1 MTTEAETHTM
11 MMMMLFVL
19 NGDNDDREENRKMW
33 ILHITGADMTT
44 NRIPTFFRVFR
55 FPHVTLTA
63 EKSYL
68 IDNFGEKGGLLHRC
82 RDTTA
87 VAFCSSLG
95 FFSAGKKAEKLQH
108 AEFEANLQ
116 MALSLSL
123 TQKRAEH
130 FHFSWQWKHLA
141 YFHPCILL
149 SEIQNLSSPVPLLFC
164 SRRLEI

>member
-123 TQKRAEH
+123 TQKRAEQSTSTFLGNGNIWLIFIH
-130 FHFSWQWKHLA
+130 AHSL
-141 YFHPCILL
+141 I
-149 SEIQNLSSPVPLLFC
+149 
-164 SRRLEI
+164 

>member
-1 MTTEAETHTM
+1 MDSTYH
-11 MMMMLFVL
+11 
-19 NGDNDDREENRKMW
+19 GRGHDNKQN
-33 ILHITGADMTT
+33 T
-44 NRIPTFFRVFR
+44 NFFFRVFR

-149 SEIQNLSSPVPLLFC
+149 SEIQNLSSPVPLLFV
-164 SRRLEI
+164 LDG

>member
-1 MTTEAETHTM
+1 M
-11 MMMMLFVL
+11 
-19 NGDNDDREENRKMW
+19 
-33 ILHITGADMTT
+33 
-44 NRIPTFFRVFR
+44 
-55 FPHVTLTA
+55 TA

-116 MALSLSL
+116 MALSQSHSEKSRALPLFLAMETFGLFSSMHSL
-123 TQKRAEH
+123 
-130 FHFSWQWKHLA
+130 
-141 YFHPCILL
+141 I
-149 SEIQNLSSPVPLLFC
+149 
-164 SRRLEI
+164 